1 LFLQYLIDGFALGA
15 IYGVLALSYTL
26 IFGVIR
32 IVNFA
37 QGELITL
44 GGMGALAAWVLTPG
58 LPFGFR
64 VAVIIVAGI
73 ITSCIAGLLM
83 ERFLFRNL
91 LRRSS
96 PALLGL
102 IASLG
107 VSIFLQNILRILVS
121 SSDLVFPVIIPVEPF
136 SIFGNLQISPVQ
148 ITLYI
153 ILICLSVAT
162 YFVVEKTK
170 FGFSIMA
177 VRDNLTLAS
186 VIGMNVN
193 RVLVGVFLVASVQAA
208 IGGSMMGMYYG
219 VVRYDIGF
227 LPGIKAFTAS
237 IMGGVGNVRGAA
249 ICGLLLGIIESFG
262 SAYISSAYKDGFAFL
277 LLIFVLL
284 VRPQGLLG
292 TRE

>member
-1 LFLQYLIDGFALGA
+1 MFLQYLIDGFALGA

-44 GGMGALAAWVLTPG
+44 GGMGALAAWVLTPN
-58 LPFGFR
+58 LPFGYH
-64 VAVIIVAGI
+64 VAIIIVAGI

-107 VSIFLQNILRILVS
+107 VSLFLQNMLRILVS
-121 SSDLVFPVIIPVEPF
+121 SSDLVFPEIIPVVPF
-136 SIFGNLQISPVQ
+136 TILGNLQISPVQ
-148 ITLYI
+148 ITLCI
-153 ILICLSVAT
+153 ILVCLSVGT
-162 YFVVEKTK
+162 YLVVEKTK

-193 RVLVGVFLVASVQAA
+193 RVLVGVFLVSSVLAA

-249 ICGLLLGIIESFG
+249 LCGLLLGIIESFG

>member
-1 LFLQYLIDGFALGA
+1 LFAQYLIDGFALGA
-15 IYGVLALSYTL
+15 IYGVLALSFTL

-37 QGELITL
+37 QGEIITL
-44 GGMGALAAWVLTPG
+44 GGMGALGAWILTPG
-58 LPFGFR
+58 IPFGIR
-64 VAVIIVAGI
+64 VVIIFAAGI
-73 ITSCIAGLLM
+73 LTSCVAGLLL

-91 LRRSS
+91 VRRSS

-107 VSIFLQNILRILVS
+107 VSLFIQNMLRIFVS
-121 SSDLVFPVIIPVEPF
+121 SSDVVFPVIIPIQPF
-136 SIFGNLQISPVQ
+136 SIFGSLQMSPVQ
-148 ITLYI
+148 VAMCAILVCSAVASYI
-153 ILICLSVAT
+153 
-162 YFVVEKTK
+162 VVEKTK

-177 VRDNLTLAS
+177 VRDNLTLAT

-193 RVLVGVFLVASVQAA
+193 RVLVGVFLVASILAA
-208 IGGSMMGMYYG
+208 IGGCMMGMYYG

-249 ICGLLLGIIESFG
+249 LCGLLLGIIESLG
-262 SAYISSAYKDGFAFL
+262 AAYISSAYKDGFAFL
-277 LLIFVLL
+277 LLILVLL
-284 VRPQGLLG
+284 FRPQGLLG
-292 TRE
+292 ARE

>member
-1 LFLQYLIDGFALGA
+1 MFLQYLIDGFALGA

-44 GGMGALAAWVLTPG
+44 GGMGALGAWALTPG
-58 LPFGFR
+58 IPFGLR
-64 VAVIIVAGI
+64 IVIIVLAGI
-73 ITSCIAGLLM
+73 ITSCAAGLLM

-91 LRRSS
+91 LRRNS

-107 VSIFLQNILRILVS
+107 VSLFLQNMLRIAVS
-121 SSDLVFPVIIPVEPF
+121 SSDLVFPVIISIEPISF
-136 SIFGNLQISPVQ
+136 SGNLQISPVQ
-148 ITLYI
+148 ITLCI
-153 ILICLSVAT
+153 ILIFLSIAT
-162 YFVVEKTK
+162 YLVVEKTR

-193 RVLVGVFLVASVQAA
+193 QVLVGVFLVASVLAA
-208 IGGSMMGMYYG
+208 IGGAMMGMYYG

-249 ICGLLLGIIESFG
+249 LCGLLLGIIESLG
-262 SAYISSAYKDGFAFL
+262 STYISSAYKDGFAFL
-277 LLIFVLL
+277 LLILVLL
-284 VRPQGLLG
+284 LRPQGLLG

>member
-1 LFLQYLIDGFALGA
+1 MFAQYLIDGFALGA

-37 QGELITL
+37 QGEIITL
-44 GGMGALAAWVLTPG
+44 GGMGALGAWILTPN
-58 LPFGFR
+58 LPFGLR
-64 VAVIIVAGI
+64 VVIIITAGI
-73 ITSCIAGLLM
+73 VTACVAGLLM

-91 LRRSS
+91 VRRSS

-107 VSIFLQNILRILVS
+107 VSLFIQNMLRIFVS
-121 SSDLVFPVIIPVEPF
+121 SSDVVFPVIIPIQPF
-136 SIFGNLQISPVQ
+136 SIFGNLQMSPVQ
-148 ITLYI
+148 VVMCA
-153 ILICLSVAT
+153 ILVCSAVAT
-162 YFVVEKTK
+162 YIVVEKTK

-177 VRDNLTLAS
+177 VRDNLTLAT

-193 RVLVGVFLVASVQAA
+193 RVLVGVFLVASILAA
-208 IGGSMMGMYYG
+208 IGGCMMGMYYG

-249 ICGLLLGIIESFG
+249 LCGLLLGIIESLG
-262 SAYISSAYKDGFAFL
+262 AAYISSAYKDGFAFL
-277 LLIFVLL
+277 LLILVLL
-284 VRPQGLLG
+284 FRPQGLLG
-292 TRE
+292 ARE

>member
-1 LFLQYLIDGFALGA
+1 MFLQYLIDGFALGA

-37 QGELITL
+37 QGEIITL
-44 GGMGALAAWVLTPG
+44 GGMGALGAWLLTPG
-58 LPFGFR
+58 VPFGLR
-64 VAVIIVAGI
+64 VTIMLIAGI
-73 ITSCIAGLLM
+73 ITSCVTGLLM

-91 LRRSS
+91 VRRSS

-107 VSIFLQNILRILVS
+107 VSLFLQNMLRIFVS
-121 SSDLVFPVIIPVEPF
+121 SSDMVFPVIIPIQPF
-136 SIFGNLQISPVQ
+136 SILGNLQISPVQ
-148 ITLYI
+148 VALCAILVCLAVASYI
-153 ILICLSVAT
+153 L
-162 YFVVEKTK
+162 VEKTR

-177 VRDNLTLAS
+177 VRDNLTLAT
-186 VIGMNVN
+186 VVGMNVN
-193 RVLVGVFLVASVQAA
+193 RVLVGVFLVSSVLAA

-249 ICGLLLGIIESFG
+249 LCGLLLGVIESLG
-262 SAYISSAYKDGFAFL
+262 AAYISSAYKDGFAFL
-277 LLIFVLL
+277 LLILVLL
-284 VRPQGLLG
+284 FRPQGLLG
-292 TRE
+292 ARE